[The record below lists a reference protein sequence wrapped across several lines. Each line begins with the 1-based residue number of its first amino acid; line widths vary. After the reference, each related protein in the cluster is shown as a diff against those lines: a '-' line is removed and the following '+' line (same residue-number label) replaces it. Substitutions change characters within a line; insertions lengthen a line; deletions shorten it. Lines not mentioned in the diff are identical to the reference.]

1 MKYGIDISDYQS
13 GVNYDEVAKNVNF
26 AILKVGYGVSYMPDE
41 QRDSELDNHYNGL
54 KGKIPLGAY
63 YYAYGT
69 DYDSGR
75 KEAENCLAY
84 MGEKKFEL
92 PIYYDMEESRNTKE
106 AGQGFVDRIREAGLK
121 CGIYC
126 SISFYYD
133 KGLANVNN
141 DSKWIAMYGSNDG
154 NIPSEPPSTD
164 YDIWQYT
171 SAGYVGGLEGRI
183 DMNIADDS
191 FINNGQIRYKAHIQ
205 NLGWSNWTDAG
216 TPAGTT
222 GESLQMEAI
231 IIEAPNIQ
239 MKYRAHV
246 QDIGW
251 MDFVN
256 QGEVAGTT
264 GQGKRLEA
272 LEIQSSVPLKVS
284 EHIEGIG
291 WLPASVG
298 YNVKVG
304 TEGKSLRMEA
314 IKIELA

>member
-13 GVNYDEVAKNVNF
+13 GVNYDELAHNINF
-26 AILKVGYGVSYMPDE
+26 AIIRVGYGVSYLPDQ

-69 DYDSGR
+69 DYESGR

-84 MGEKKFEL
+84 MGDKQFEL
-92 PIYYDMEESRNTKE
+92 PIYYDLEENRNTKE
-106 AGQGFVDRIREAGLK
+106 AAQGFVDRIREAGLK
-121 CGIYC
+121 AGIYC

-133 KGLANVNN
+133 KGLADVNN
-141 DSKWIAMYGSNDG
+141 DSKWIAMYDQNDG
-154 NIPSEPPSTD
+154 SIPPEPPSTD

-171 SAGYVGGLEGRI
+171 SNGYVGGIDGRV
-183 DMNIADDS
+183 DMNIAHDEVITS
-191 FINNGQIRYKAHIQ
+191 QLRYKAHVQDI
-205 NLGWSNWTDAG
+205 GWMDWVNAG
-216 TPAGTT
+216 QPAGTT
-222 GESLQMEAI
+222 GEGLRLEAI
-231 IIEAPNIQ
+231 IIDADNIDL
-239 MKYRAHV
+239 KYRAHV

-251 MDFVN
+251 MNWVN
-256 QGEVAGTT
+256 KGEVAGTT
-264 GQGKRLEA
+264 GESKRLEA

-284 EHIEGIG
+284 EHIENIG
-291 WLPASVG
+291 WFPSSVG
-298 YNVKVG
+298 YNVHVG